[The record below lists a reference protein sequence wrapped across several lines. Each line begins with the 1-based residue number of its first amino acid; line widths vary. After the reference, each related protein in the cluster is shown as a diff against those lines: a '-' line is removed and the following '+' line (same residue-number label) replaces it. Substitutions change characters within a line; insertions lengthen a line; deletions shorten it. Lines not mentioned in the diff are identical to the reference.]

1 MVLPMFQTFDV
12 SSDPSQAAPR
22 VARLREEMAA
32 RGLDGLLVPRSDE
45 HQGEYVPACAER
57 LRWLT
62 GFTGSAG
69 AALILASRA
78 VLFVDSRYTL
88 QAREQT
94 DPDIFEIAHIPETPP
109 REWIREN
116 LVEGARIGLDPWLHT
131 IGDVRSLRETVEK
144 ACMEIVALEEN
155 LVDRVWEDRPAPPL
169 APVRIHP
176 LELAGEKA
184 ADKIEQLSEALRKEG
199 VGRTVLTDP
208 SSLAWLFNIRGSDV
222 PHTPLPLGF
231 AILSADGR
239 PDLFL
244 AREKL
249 SREVEAYLTQLAE
262 LRAPA
267 ELEKRLAYHASQG
280 GTVGLDEGLA
290 AEKLRL
296 LAEEAGGETV
306 AFTDPA
312 SLPRATKNATELR
325 GARAA
330 HLRDGAALADF
341 LAWLDGQEP
350 ETLDEIRVVERL
362 EAARIRAGEEA
373 QMPLRD
379 ISFDTISGSGPNG
392 AIVHYRVTE
401 KTTRKLARDELL
413 LLDSG
418 GQYEDGTTDVTRTV
432 VLGTPTEAMR
442 KHFTLVLKGMIAI
455 SALRFPAGTR
465 GMDIDAMARAALW
478 KSGYDYGHG
487 TGHGV
492 GSFLSVH
499 EGPQRI
505 AKTGKQKLLA
515 GMILSNEPGYYKA
528 GSYGIRIEN
537 LIAVTE
543 LEPVPGGD
551 VAMHGFE
558 TLTLAPIDTRLI
570 EPALLTDEERTWLD
584 AYHRR
589 VFDEISPLVDDR
601 TRTWLRS
608 STAPLVNRADA

>member
-1 MVLPMFQTFDV
+1 MFQTFDV

-32 RGLDGLLVPRSDE
+32 LGLDGLLVPRSDE

-94 DPDIFEIAHIPETPP
+94 DPGIFEIAHVPETPP

-116 LVEGARIGLDPWLHT
+116 LAEGARIGLDPWLHT

-144 ACMEIVALEEN
+144 AGMEIVALEEN

-176 LELAGEKA
+176 LDFAGEKA
-184 ADKIEQLSEALRKEG
+184 ADKIERLSEALRKEG

-262 LRAPA
+262 LRAPD
-267 ELEKRLAYHASQG
+267 ELEARLAQYASQDG
-280 GTVGLDEGLA
+280 IIGLDEGLA

-296 LAEEAGGETV
+296 LAKEAGGETI
-306 AFTDPA
+306 AFADPA

-350 ETLDEIRVVERL
+350 ETLDEIGVVERL

-505 AKTGKQKLLA
+505 AKTGKQKLLT
-515 GMILSNEPGYYKA
+515 GMILSNEPGYYKP

-537 LIAVTE
+537 LIAITE
-543 LEPVPGGD
+543 PEPVPGGD
-551 VAMHGFE
+551 IAMHGFE
-558 TLTLAPIDTRLI
+558 TLTLTPIDKRLV
-570 EPALLTDEERTWLD
+570 EPELLTEEERTWFD

-589 VFDEISPLVDDR
+589 VFDEISPLVDGR

>member
-32 RGLDGLLVPRSDE
+32 LGLDGLLVPRSDE

-94 DPDIFEIAHIPETPP
+94 DPGIFEIAHVPETPP

-116 LVEGARIGLDPWLHT
+116 LAEGARIGLDPWLHT

-144 ACMEIVALEEN
+144 AGMEIVALEEN

-176 LELAGEKA
+176 LDFAGEKA
-184 ADKIEQLSEALRKEG
+184 ADKIERLSEALRKEG

-262 LRAPA
+262 LRAPD
-267 ELEKRLAYHASQG
+267 ELEARLAQYASQDG
-280 GTVGLDEGLA
+280 IIGLDEGLA

-296 LAEEAGGETV
+296 LAKEAGGETI
-306 AFTDPA
+306 AFADPA

-350 ETLDEIRVVERL
+350 ETLDEIGVVERL

-465 GMDIDAMARAALW
+465 GMDIDAIARAALW

-543 LEPVPGGD
+543 LEPVRGGD

-558 TLTLAPIDTRLI
+558 TLTLAPIDTRLV
-570 EPALLTDEERTWLD
+570 EPALLTDEERAWLD

-601 TRTWLRS
+601 TRAWLRS
-608 STAPLVNRADA
+608 STAPLINQADA

>member
-1 MVLPMFQTFDV
+1 MFQTFDA

-32 RGLDGLLVPRSDE
+32 RALDGFLVPRSDE
-45 HQGEYVPACAER
+45 HQGEYVPAGAER

-94 DPDIFEIAHIPETPP
+94 DPEIFEIAHIPETSP
-109 REWIREN
+109 REWIGEN
-116 LVEGARIGLDPWLHT
+116 LAKGARIGFDPWLHT
-131 IGDVRSLRETVEK
+131 IGEVRSLREALEK
-144 ACMEIVALEEN
+144 AGMEVIALEEN

-176 LELAGEKA
+176 LALAGEKA
-184 ADKIEQLSEALRKEG
+184 ADKIERLAGKLREEG
-199 VGRTVLTDP
+199 IGRTVLTDP

-231 AILSADGR
+231 AILSADDR

-249 SREVEAYLTQLAE
+249 PREVEAYLTQLAE
-262 LRAPA
+262 LRAPD
-267 ELEKRLAYHASQG
+267 ELEARLAQYASQDG
-280 GTVGLDEGLA
+280 IIGLDEGLA

-296 LAEEAGGETV
+296 LAEEAGGQTV

-312 SLPRATKNATELR
+312 SLPRATKNAAELR

-432 VLGTPTEAMR
+432 VLGTPPEAMR

-455 SALRFPAGTR
+455 SCLRFPTGTR
-465 GMDIDAMARAALW
+465 GMDIDAMARTALW
-478 KSGYDYGHG
+478 KFGYDYGHG

-505 AKTGKQKLLA
+505 AKTGKQKLLT
-515 GMILSNEPGYYKA
+515 GMILSNEPGYYKP

-543 LEPVPGGD
+543 PEPVPGGD
-551 VAMHGFE
+551 IAMHGFE
-558 TLTLAPIDTRLI
+558 TLTLAPIDKRLV
-570 EPALLTDEERTWLD
+570 EPELLTEEERVWFD
-584 AYHRR
+584 AYHRH
-589 VFDEISPLVDDR
+589 VFEQISPLVDDR
-601 TRTWLRS
+601 TRTWLRAA
-608 STAPLVNRADA
+608 TAPL